1 MTDDVQPMVCNLDAR
16 GDRTRARI
24 GVALTLVTVAIAAF
38 VVVRRDLSPWWSL
51 AVLPPAYGAALGF
64 LQAKAST

>member
-1 MTDDVQPMVCNLDAR
+1 MATSTPPMVCNLDAR
-16 GDRTRARI
+16 GDRTRARV
-24 GVALTLVTVAIAAF
+24 GVALTVVTVVVAAI
-38 VVVRRDLSPWWSL
+38 VLLWRELSPWWSL

>member
-1 MTDDVQPMVCNLDAR
+1 MTSDAQPMVCNLDAR
-16 GDRTRARI
+16 GDRRRAGV
-24 GVALTLVTVAIAAF
+24 GVALTIVTLAVAAF
-38 VVVRRDLSPWWSL
+38 VLLRRDLSPWWAL

>member
-1 MTDDVQPMVCNLDAR
+1 MATDAPPTVCNLAAR
-16 GDRTRARI
+16 GDRRRVRL
-24 GVALTLVTVAIAAF
+24 GVVMTAVTVAVAAL
-38 VVVRRDLSPWWSL
+38 VVLRRDLSPWWSL

>member
-1 MTDDVQPMVCNLDAR
+1 MATSIPPMVCNLDAR
-16 GDRTRARI
+16 GDRRRARV
-24 GVALTLVTVAIAAF
+24 GVALTVVTIVVAAI
-38 VVVRRDLSPWWSL
+38 VVLGHVLSPWWSL